1 MTHLARRINS
11 NLNVF
16 EPWDIFFKDFFNSDT
31 LFAPLL
37 SSKPNYP
44 VDIYEN
50 DDSIVIDIAA
60 VGLDKEDVLIE
71 EDNGILS
78 VTYDKQKT
86 EEQEDNKNNIQ
97 YYQKGITNKSFCLS
111 WKFSERYDLK
121 KIDASMEKGMLK
133 IRIPKMEVQIKNKK
147 VIAIK

>member
-1 MTHLARRINS
+1 M
-11 NLNVF
+11 
-16 EPWDIFFKDFFNSDT
+16 K
-31 LFAPLL
+31 
-37 SSKPNYP
+37 
-44 VDIYEN
+44 
-50 DDSIVIDIAA
+50 
-60 VGLDKEDVLIE
+60 
-71 EDNGILS
+71 
-78 VTYDKQKT
+78 
-86 EEQEDNKNNIQ
+86 EDNKNNIQ